1 MIDKHFWFILH
12 PDISRPIGG
21 VKQIHRL
28 CEALYANNCNASI
41 VQDDAGF
48 HPGWFSSNVKTIS
61 LSEWLSLKTLDPCR
75 HVVVL
80 PETLIQ
86 VYHKYHP
93 ELPLIVF
100 NQNSS
105 YTFGLGQSQLLSPY
119 KVINFYRSAAV
130 SHILCVSEYDKSYL
144 VDFLGINAA
153 KVSCLINAIEPECK
167 PSPVKKKK
175 LVYMPRKNPR
185 DSFIVS
191 SLIQDSYIFKD
202 DWEILA
208 LKNLQHGDVLSQFAE
223 SLIFLSFG
231 HPEGFGLPVAEA
243 MACGCAVFGYSGLG
257 GRELFDVDASS
268 VVLNQIDFG
277 DHPAF
282 LSSFCDFAHTLSASP
297 DFIANQLA
305 SVSAF
310 IRQKYSFNALVDSV
324 SLFLANFMS

>member
-1 MIDKHFWFILH
+1 MHFIFALIDKHFWFILH

-191 SLIQDSYIFKD
+191 SLIQDSLYLD

-208 LKNLQHGDVLSQFAE
+208 LKIFNMGMYCRNLRE
-223 SLIFLSFG
+223 PYLSFLWS
-231 HPEGFGLPVAEA
+231 PRGLWVAVAEA

-257 GRELFDVDASS
+257 VVSFDVDASS

-282 LSSFCDFAHTLSASP
+282 LSGICDLRIH
-297 DFIANQLA
+297 
-305 SVSAF
+305 
-310 IRQKYSFNALVDSV
+310 
-324 SLFLANFMS
+324 